1 MAQGVKV
8 YVVDVQ
14 NQDEL
19 KLNVKLWLKAN
30 NCSYSW
36 LAERCYVTESTVRNW
51 MARKTIPAAKEH
63 IIRELIKQNTVAAPT
78 SAVQV
83 KEETLI
89 TFSLDADTRKAL
101 EAKAFSQGQTLA
113 EFLSESVSR
122 MSRE

>member
-51 MARKTIPAAKEH
+51 MARKPIPAAKEH
-63 IIRELIKQNTVAAPT
+63 IIRELIQQNTVVAPA